1 MIEDHFGISE
11 IPDAFFF
18 FPEQLGG
25 LCLRNPFVSMLLV
38 RDRLDSTPVKLINDY
53 KENEKKPYLA
63 AKKDFEELTERER
76 LRRYQEI
83 HPDAETGPNPVID
96 RRDLSTFMS
105 FEEYIR
111 FRESSDSSLTSLYR
125 KLMGVPGEI
134 EVEFTE
140 EVSSA
145 LGKVQ
150 SQIDPPV
157 EDNELKWMLQLCAE
171 EPLRLLGGLS
181 LVDKRF
187 LPVGVLAM
195 VKKKRVTWQMVL

>member
-1 MIEDHFGISE
+1 MIEERFGVSE

-25 LCLRNPFVSMLLV
+25 LGLRNPFVSTLLV
-38 RDRLDSTPVKLINDY
+38 RDQLDSTPVKLINDY
-53 KENEKKPYLA
+53 KEDEKKAYLA
-63 AKKDFEELTERER
+63 AKKEFGELTERER
-76 LRRYQEI
+76 LQRYQEI
-83 HPDAETGPNPVID
+83 DPDPESGA
-96 RRDLSTFMS
+96 MS
-105 FEEYIR
+105 LEEYIC
-111 FRESSDSSLTSLYR
+111 FMESTDALLAGLYK
-125 KLMGVPGEI
+125 KLLDVPGEI

-150 SQIDPPV
+150 SQTDYPV
-157 EDNELKWMLQLCAE
+157 EDNELKWTLQLYAE
-171 EPLRLLGGLS
+171 EPQRLLGGLS

-195 VKKKRVTWQMVL
+195 VKGKKVTWQMVL